1 VGKLKNLNFPLNIKK
16 GVFLLELQ
24 TSRSTHDIKTLNRKN
39 ISKMDSIEAI
49 WGYIFIAPVV
59 LGLTIFY
66 IAPAISSF
74 YLAFTEWDGLTAPIF
89 IGLKNFITLFK
100 EEVFIQS
107 MINTIL
113 FTVVSVP
120 FSIISATVIA
130 VLLNQKIKG
139 IVIYRTLFFIPVV
152 TMPIAIG
159 MVWRWLYNS
168 EFGLINYILGVLH
181 LPQPSWLFDEKFA
194 LFSIILVSVWM
205 SVGYNAVILL
215 AGLQGITSSYYEA
228 ADLDGANEF
237 QKFLRITVP
246 LLTPS
251 LFFVLVMSMINSLQ
265 VFDLIFVMI
274 GDNASLLDPTRTVV
288 YSVWENGFKFFN
300 MGYASAQALIL
311 FIVIL
316 IITIIQMALQ
326 KKWVHYQ

>member
-1 VGKLKNLNFPLNIKK
+1 M
-16 GVFLLELQ
+16 Q
-24 TSRSTHDIKTLNRKN
+24 TSRSTQGIKTLKHKKK
-39 ISKMDSIEAI
+39 SKMDSIEAL
-49 WGYIFIAPVV
+49 WGYLFIAPVV

-74 YLAFTEWDGLTAPIF
+74 YLAFTQWDGLTAPIF
-89 IGLKNFITLFK
+89 IGLENFIALFN

-107 MINTIL
+107 MINTII

-120 FSIISATVIA
+120 FSIACATVIA

-139 IVIYRTLFFIPVV
+139 IVIYRTLFFLPVV

-168 EFGLINYILGVLH
+168 EFGLINYFLGMLH
-181 LPQPSWLFDEKFA
+181 LPQPSWLFDESFA

-228 ADLDGANEF
+228 ADLDGASEF

-316 IITIIQMALQ
+316 IITIIQMVFQ

>member
-1 VGKLKNLNFPLNIKK
+1 MEVKTISRLGIKFK
-16 GVFLLELQ
+16 
-24 TSRSTHDIKTLNRKN
+24 RRKRR
-39 ISKMDSIEAI
+39 SKMDLIEAL

-59 LGLTIFY
+59 IGLTIFY
-66 IAPAISSF
+66 IAPAVSSF
-74 YLAFTEWDGLTAPIF
+74 FLAFTKWDGITAPIF
-89 IGLKNFITLFK
+89 IGLNNFTELFQ
-100 EEVFIQS
+100 EETFVQS
-107 MINTIL
+107 MINTVV
-113 FTVVSVP
+113 FTIISVP
-120 FSIISATVIA
+120 ISIICATIIA

-139 IVIYRTLFFIPVV
+139 ILIYRTLFFIPVV

-168 EFGLINYILGVLH
+168 EFGLINYLLGMFH
-181 LPQPSWLFDEKFA
+181 LPEPSWLFDERFA
-194 LFSIILVSVWM
+194 LLSIILVSVWM

-215 AGLQGITSSYYEA
+215 AGLQGIASSYYEA
-228 ADLDGANEF
+228 ANLDGANEF
-237 QKFLRITVP
+237 QKFLKITVP

-288 YSVWENGFKFFN
+288 YSVWENGFKYFN

-316 IITIIQMALQ
+316 IITIVQMVLQ

>member
-1 VGKLKNLNFPLNIKK
+1 M
-16 GVFLLELQ
+16 EAQ
-24 TSRSTHDIKTLNRKN
+24 TARSKQMIKTTNRKKR
-39 ISKMDSIEAI
+39 SRMASVEAL

-66 IAPAISSF
+66 IAPAVSSF
-74 YLAFTEWDGLTAPIF
+74 YLAFTKWDGLTAPVF
-89 IGLKNFITLFK
+89 IGLENFITLFQ
-100 EEVFIQS
+100 EEIFVQS
-107 MINTIL
+107 MINTIV
-113 FTVVSVP
+113 FTVISVP
-120 FSIISATVIA
+120 ISIICATIIA

-159 MVWRWLYNS
+159 MVWRWLYNT
-168 EFGLINYILGVLH
+168 EFGLINYILGLLH

-215 AGLQGITSSYYEA
+215 AGLQGISATYYEA
-228 ADLDGANEF
+228 ANLDGANEF
-237 QKFLRITVP
+237 QKFMNITVP

-300 MGYASAQALIL
+300 MGYASAQALVL
-311 FIVIL
+311 FVVIL
-316 IITIIQMALQ
+316 IITIIQMVLQ
-326 KKWVHYQ
+326 KRWVHYQ

>member
-1 VGKLKNLNFPLNIKK
+1 MEI
-16 GVFLLELQ
+16 Q
-24 TSRSTHDIKTLNRKN
+24 TSRSTQGIKTLKHTKK
-39 ISKMDSIEAI
+39 SKMDSIEAF
-49 WGYIFIAPVV
+49 WGYLFIAPVV

-74 YLAFTEWDGLTAPIF
+74 YLAFTQWDGLTAPIF
-89 IGLKNFITLFK
+89 IGLENFIALFK

-107 MINTIL
+107 MINTII

-120 FSIISATVIA
+120 FSIACATVIA

-139 IVIYRTLFFIPVV
+139 IVIYRTLFFLPVV

-168 EFGLINYILGVLH
+168 EFGLINYFLGMLH
-181 LPQPSWLFDEKFA
+181 LPQPSWLFDESFA

-205 SVGYNAVILL
+205 SIGYNAVILL

-228 ADLDGANEF
+228 ADLDGASEF

-316 IITIIQMALQ
+316 IITIIQMVFQ